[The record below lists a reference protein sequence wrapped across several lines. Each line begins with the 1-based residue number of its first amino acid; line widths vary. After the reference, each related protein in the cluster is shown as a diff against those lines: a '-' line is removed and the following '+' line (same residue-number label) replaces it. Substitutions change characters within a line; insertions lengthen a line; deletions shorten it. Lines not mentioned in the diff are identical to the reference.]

1 MADKIEDNRQ
11 RVVKR
16 VQFAEQPLELQE
28 QMRAQVAPKKQ
39 PVAQEASLTADNA
52 KLPEK
57 EPPMTLERA
66 KKLMSG
72 MNRAAK
78 LDFIREI
85 FLKKDPP
92 VRQNVIVAIVQSAM
106 SGMNKSGQIDF
117 INLLSGLQNV
127 ERTKLNEKKEKE
139 VLRRVSAQVTLDDL
153 PEKTDESPPEEVSEK
168 AETPP
173 PTTILADEQSP
184 TVTKAPV
191 KPKTP
196 VHRANG
202 TKPKHKGRKHSAVAT
217 QNHKASKTKLIDV
230 PEETQTAETIE
241 PEIIQTE
248 IIQPEIK
255 AAEQQI
261 LPGTVISSAP
271 DLQKYPDVPYKSAAV
286 NKAETKKAETKI
298 PKAAVLVDIR
308 RRSHKPEA
316 PVIEEETAKVEVAES
331 AETENVATPTIVETD
346 EAPTVENVKIITN
359 GSSTTI
365 QVGSEAFSLTRTK
378 LLKMLN
384 GSIKLEVA
392 AEKVIVKDT
401 IPMPKKA
408 NEFEMIFGFDI
419 KTEVEK
425 VNEKPGTGKVMFVG
439 DMDNFTSYLRY
450 QDRISIADIAKYYIK
465 GREMLVKPQYFVSCM
480 HVPSPHVHSFR
491 DRYTHQVMAT
501 EFFNVE
507 WKRIK
512 KSHEDDSMY
521 DPDLPM
527 DLKARPRGYGDAD
540 VARFLLQQDNL
551 EKCETIL
558 LWTHDEH
565 FTSTVLYLRSI
576 GKIVELHHTG
586 RWWTSTNLR
595 NACDTETDIT
605 ERFPA
610 DYPDKIFDELERR
623 KLR

>member
-72 MNRAAK
+72 LNRAAK
-78 LDFIREI
+78 LDFIRGI

-92 VRQNVIVAIVQSAM
+92 VRQSVIVAIVQSAM
-106 SGMNKSGQIDF
+106 SGMNRSGKIDF

-127 ERTKLNEKKEKE
+127 ERTKLSVKKEKE
-139 VLRRVSAQVTLDDL
+139 VLRRVSAQVTPDSSLDISS
-153 PEKTDESPPEEVSEK
+153 ESPTKELSEK
-168 AETPP
+168 SEAATSA
-173 PTTILADEQSP
+173 TILAEEQSP
-184 TVTKAPV
+184 TVTKVPA

-202 TKPKHKGRKHSAVAT
+202 TKPKHKGRKHTAVAT
-217 QNHKASKTKLIDV
+217 QNHKAAKTKPADV
-230 PEETQTAETIE
+230 PEETQTVETIE
-241 PEIIQTE
+241 PETIETD
-248 IIQPEIK
+248 IIQPKIK
-255 AAEQQI
+255 ITEQQV
-261 LPGTVISSAP
+261 LPGTVISLAP
-271 DLQKYPDVPYKSAAV
+271 KTLSEPLPPIQNVNGNLEDKKNKGKSGPVFV
-286 NKAETKKAETKI
+286 N
-298 PKAAVLVDIR
+298 IR
-308 RRSHKPEA
+308 KRQRKPEA
-316 PVIEEETAKVEVAES
+316 PIVENETAKVEVAES
-331 AETENVATPTIVETD
+331 TETENIATPTIVETD
-346 EAPTVENVKIITN
+346 ETPKVENVKIITN
-359 GSSTTI
+359 GSNTTI

-378 LLKMLN
+378 LLKLLN

-439 DMDNFTSYLRY
+439 DMDNFTNYLRY